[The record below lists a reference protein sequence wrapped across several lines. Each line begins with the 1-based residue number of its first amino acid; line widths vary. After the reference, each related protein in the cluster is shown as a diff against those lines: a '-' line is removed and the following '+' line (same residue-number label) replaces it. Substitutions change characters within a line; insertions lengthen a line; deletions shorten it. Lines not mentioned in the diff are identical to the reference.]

1 LKLLARLIR
10 WAPRLSQYLPSA
22 LTSNP
27 QHAVRLTCAG
37 QAAACGNGDRDR
49 LRGEMKHDH
58 NEERNAAEKA
68 RIFLHVL
75 TPSMARTDEIVHRLR
90 HAAGLADSASNQ
102 GFSSQ
107 RVLNDIRGEA
117 GTALKGVVA
126 SLDTGQHPLTEAMID
141 RARTA
146 VAKWLAALDAHAR
159 WGIQK

>member
-1 LKLLARLIR
+1 
-10 WAPRLSQYLPSA
+10 
-22 LTSNP
+22 
-27 QHAVRLTCAG
+27 
-37 QAAACGNGDRDR
+37 
-49 LRGEMKHDH
+49 MKHDQI
-58 NEERNAAEKA
+58 EERNAAEKA

-102 GFSSQ
+102 GFSSV
-107 RVLNDIRGEA
+107 RVLNDIRGQA
-117 GTALKGVVA
+117 STALKGVVA
-126 SLDTGQHPLTEAMID
+126 SLDTGQHPLTKAMID